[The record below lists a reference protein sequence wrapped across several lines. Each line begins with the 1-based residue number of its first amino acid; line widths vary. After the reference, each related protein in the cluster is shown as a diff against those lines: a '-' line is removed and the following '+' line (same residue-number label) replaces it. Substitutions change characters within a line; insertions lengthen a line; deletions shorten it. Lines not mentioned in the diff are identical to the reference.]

1 MEKKSILKIALLLV
15 GIGLL
20 IAGLW
25 YWTGPQSATE
35 INSDIV
41 LFYGRECPHCR
52 ELEKFLGENKIA
64 EKVKFNQLEVFY
76 NSANQ
81 AILTEKAK
89 ICGVAE
95 ASIGVP
101 FLFNVLENKC
111 LIGAPDIE
119 DFFAKKAGDVIE

>member
-1 MEKKSILKIALLLV
+1 MGKKSILKIVLLLA
-15 GIGLL
+15 GIGIL

-41 LFYGRECPHCR
+41 LFYGRECPHCQ
-52 ELEKFLGENKIA
+52 EVEKFLEENKIA
-64 EKVKFNQLEVFY
+64 EKVKFNQLEVFH

-89 ICGVAE
+89 ICGVDE

-101 FLFNVLENKC
+101 FLFDVLENKC

>member
-1 MEKKSILKIALLLV
+1 MERKNVIKTVLFLV
-15 GIGLL
+15 GIVIL

-35 INSDIV
+35 INSDII
-41 LFYGRECPHCR
+41 LFYGRECPHCQ
-52 ELEKFLGENKIA
+52 ELEKFLTENKIA
-64 EKVKFNQLEVFY
+64 EKVKFNQLEVFH

-101 FLFNVLENKC
+101 FLFDVLENKC

-119 DFFAKKAGDVIE
+119 DFFVKKAGDVIE